1 MTHARSHSECK
12 QYARASAN
20 ATKPKLI
27 MAHSLNR
34 NNLTAASMLSAPAN
48 DAERQTNKPPQY
60 NRVKDRQTDRQT
72 REVECMRERSS
83 VTATAT
89 TFCGVA

>member
-1 MTHARSHSECK
+1 MTHAHTVNVNK
-12 QYARASAN
+12 MRAQAQMQN

-48 DAERQTNKPPQY
+48 DAERQTNKPPQFH
-60 NRVKDRQTDRQT
+60 RVKDRQTGRQ
-72 REVECMRERSS
+72 EK
-83 VTATAT
+83 
-89 TFCGVA
+89 